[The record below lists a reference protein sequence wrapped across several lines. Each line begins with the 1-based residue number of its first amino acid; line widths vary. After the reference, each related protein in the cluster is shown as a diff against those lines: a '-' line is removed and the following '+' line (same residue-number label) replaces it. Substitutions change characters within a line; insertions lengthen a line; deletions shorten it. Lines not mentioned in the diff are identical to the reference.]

1 MTDNQDTV
9 VRVPAPIALQNLI
22 RANNTLLKQY
32 QAKLLQEVSEA
43 NDEIMYLLNLN
54 PQDGWKL
61 DMESMCYLREKTET
75 ELVADDISD
84 PEYGTIS

>member
-1 MTDNQDTV
+1 MTNKQDTV
-9 VRVPAPIALQNLI
+9 VRVPVPIALQNLI

-32 QAKLLQEVSEA
+32 QAVLFQEVSDA
-43 NDEIMYLLNLN
+43 NDQIMQMLQLN

-61 DMESMCYLREKTET
+61 DMDNMCYLREKTEP
-75 ELVADDISD
+75 ELDADDISD